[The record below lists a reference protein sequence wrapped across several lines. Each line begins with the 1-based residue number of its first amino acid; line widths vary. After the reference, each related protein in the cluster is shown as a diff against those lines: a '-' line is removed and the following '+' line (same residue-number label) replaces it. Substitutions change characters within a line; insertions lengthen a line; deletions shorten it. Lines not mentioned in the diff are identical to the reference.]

1 MNLTLYKTTN
11 ADNVINKVKTDDYA
25 VVINLKKDTNW
36 LNPEILL
43 ASIAGVDFKDYNY
56 CHLDVV
62 NKFYFIRSIEAMGN
76 RISKLICECDYL
88 ETYKADILASNAAFR
103 KQVEPGDYGSIDLE
117 NTGRDTIANYN
128 SDTSLVAANTIILS
142 TMGVK

>member
-11 ADNVINKVKTDDYA
+11 ANNVINKVKTDDYA
-25 VVINLKKDTNW
+25 VVINLKKDINW

-43 ASIAGVDFKDYNY
+43 VSIAGVDFKDYNY

-62 NKFYFIRSIEAMGN
+62 NKFYFIRSIETMGN
-76 RISKLICECDYL
+76 RFSKLICECDYL

-117 NTGRDTIANYN
+117 NTGRDTIANYD

>member
-1 MNLTLYKTTN
+1 
-11 ADNVINKVKTDDYA
+11 
-25 VVINLKKDTNW
+25 
-36 LNPEILL
+36 
-43 ASIAGVDFKDYNY
+43 
-56 CHLDVV
+56 
-62 NKFYFIRSIEAMGN
+62 MGN

-117 NTGRDTIANYN
+117 NTGRDTIANYD

>member
-1 MNLTLYKTTN
+1 MNLTLWKTTN

-62 NKFYFIRSIEAMGN
+62 NKFYFIRSIESMGN

-117 NTGRDTIANYN
+117 NTGRDTIANYD

>member
-36 LNPEILL
+36 LTPEILL

-62 NKFYFIRSIEAMGN
+62 NKFYFIRSIESMGN

-103 KQVEPGDYGSIDLE
+103 KQVESGDYGSIDLE
-117 NTGRDTIANYN
+117 NTGRDTIANYE